1 MGRLPAPPKN
11 QRRSLPDG
19 YAAWNWGGP
28 SPAPGPQT
36 DLTSQSGHDCPCPS
50 LGSTPCPAQSPW
62 PRGKG
67 GITRHRT
74 GPQTREL
81 QHQLQHQGQPPFP
94 RSRPEAGGPCSSLPP
109 RARRLPLV
117 GLRLAQ
123 SFPGVRATNC
133 TPTSR
138 PPGFL
143 QLTVTPPGTH
153 TRVCTHVRT
162 PTSHTHTHIYHVSK
176 RSIDIIKAPLT
187 QERPPPPPPLLAISP

>member
-117 GLRLAQ
+117 GPRLAQ
-123 SFPGVRATNC
+123 VFPGVRATNC

-153 TRVCTHVRT
+153 THACAHTCTHLR
-162 PTSHTHTHIYHVSK
+162 HTHTHTYTMSAKEV
-176 RSIDIIKAPLT
+176 LT
-187 QERPPPPPPLLAISP
+187 S